1 MKDVINRVSVADLL
15 WGDDEFQGMSQGN
28 GSQAPDPV
36 LAITK
41 HWKGVSI
48 LVTDT
53 EVRVATV
60 LRVA

>member
-1 MKDVINRVSVADLL
+1 
-15 WGDDEFQGMSQGN
+15 MSQGN